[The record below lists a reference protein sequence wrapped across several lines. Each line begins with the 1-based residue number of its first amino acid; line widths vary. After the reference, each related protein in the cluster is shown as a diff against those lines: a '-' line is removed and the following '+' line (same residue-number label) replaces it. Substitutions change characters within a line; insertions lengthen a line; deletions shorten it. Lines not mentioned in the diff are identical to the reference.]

1 VVVVDEGT
9 GVALAVFYTS
19 VPANLNEN
27 NVDTL
32 VSSLQIT
39 TTAQPG
45 GLPGAETPG
54 AGSQSPAGTT
64 GTGMGTA
71 ARAAEGPGR

>member
-1 VVVVDEGT
+1 VVVVVDEGT

-45 GLPGAETPG
+45 GSPGAETPG
-54 AGSQSPAGTT
+54 AGSQSPG
-64 GTGMGTA
+64 GDNGHGH
-71 ARAAEGPGR
+71 GNGSQGN